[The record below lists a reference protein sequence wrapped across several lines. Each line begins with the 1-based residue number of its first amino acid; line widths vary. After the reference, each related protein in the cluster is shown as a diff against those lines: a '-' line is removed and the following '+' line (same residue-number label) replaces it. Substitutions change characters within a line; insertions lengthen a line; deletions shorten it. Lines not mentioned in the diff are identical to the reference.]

1 MANWP
6 SWNFSSVRQLTHIDS
21 PKYIVSQCHIQ
32 FLQKVASVYKGSA
45 PLFWTFCVLQG
56 CDTMPDYFYL
66 VIIEQN
72 PVKAWSQYYT
82 LLYACSRAE
91 RYSVSLRDSLSMS
104 RDQRV
109 WYIWSSPVV
118 QKEKCG
124 QYSITIWEEKS

>member
-1 MANWP
+1 MVNWP
-6 SWNFSSVRQLTHIDS
+6 SWDFSSVRQLTQIDS
-21 PKYIVSQCHIQ
+21 PKHILSQCQIQ

-66 VIIEQN
+66 VIMEQN

-82 LLYACSRAE
+82 LLYDCSRAE

-109 WYIWSSPVV
+109 WYNWSSLVV